1 MGTRQQILAA
11 LVKQS
16 QERAGDHNEQVPNT
30 PSSPWLPF
38 PMLLNAISN
47 KIPSEN
53 MELVGRHHDEFTV
66 SFVS

>member
-1 MGTRQQILAA
+1 MGPSQQFAA

-16 QERAGDHNEQVPNT
+16 QERAPDHNERVPNT

-47 KIPSEN
+47 NITSEN
-53 MELVGRHHDEFTV
+53 MQFVGHHYDEFKA